1 MDELSLG
8 NRKKVSIVCALQHS
22 ADLYVLDEPTSGLDP
37 LMQREFFRLLKE
49 KNEKGASIFLSSH
62 VLGEVEKYCHRAA
75 VIRDGGIVMEDT
87 MEHICGSAAKRV
99 TVRGISGVPG
109 LPLTD
114 LRVLEDGVT
123 FLYRGEAKR
132 LLEALAPL
140 PVTDLTITEPDLE
153 ETFLHFYAEG
163 KAAR

>member
-1 MDELSLG
+1 M
-8 NRKKVSIVCALQHS
+8 IWA
-22 ADLYVLDEPTSGLDP
+22 VL
-37 LMQREFFRLLKE
+37 
-49 KNEKGASIFLSSH
+49 
-62 VLGEVEKYCHRAA
+62 
-75 VIRDGGIVMEDT
+75 
-87 MEHICGSAAKRV
+87 
-99 TVRGISGVPG
+99 G